1 MVLEIEV
8 NADSVKKLEKFLGT
22 GKYKDLAVNTQSFS
36 RKLNE
41 ERKMRI
47 PYVDGQV
54 GTMGNIFCNQIIFF
68 PRLEWPRNI
77 TITAR
82 ELVRECQ
89 APNLD
94 RSTHIHRDGGRR
106 RITSTSNTSCYPAIS
121 AIRRR
126 SGPEW
131 RRRNIHPS

>member
-1 MVLEIEV
+1 MVFYKFSYNNSITGHDDDIFKILCNIYTNNLHFVDSNKMVLEIEV

-54 GTMGNIFCNQIIFF
+54 
-68 PRLEWPRNI
+68 RN
-77 TITAR
+77 AKC
-82 ELVRECQ
+82 CQ
-89 APNLD
+89 FV
-94 RSTHIHRDGGRR
+94 
-106 RITSTSNTSCYPAIS
+106 
-121 AIRRR
+121 
-126 SGPEW
+126 
-131 RRRNIHPS
+131 